1 MHWVLQIDER
11 STLGVTNRLNKYIGR
26 YKSMK
31 EVHWVLQIDERSALG
46 AINDLAQVRQDL
58 EPFLRS
64 HLVRKFH

>member
-1 MHWVLQIDER
+1 MELEPFRRINPCGFDDLE
-11 STLGVTNRLNKYIGR
+11 VTQL
-26 YKSMK
+26 
-31 EVHWVLQIDERSALG
+31 SALG